1 MRLALQLI
9 FGIFSFDSKNMRW
22 FNLKRIV
29 ISFFILPIFLLI
41 LFVNRLFL
49 ALDYIFFPGF
59 KKIQIKNPVFI
70 VAAPRSGTTF
80 LYHSLCNNKEAF
92 TFFKL
97 WEIVF
102 APSIIQKYFYLFIFY
117 LDRLIGS
124 PIKKIILFIEQLL
137 IGRISKIHL
146 IGLDLPEEDEAILLW
161 NLSTIYLNF
170 FYSDS
175 HFFDNLFEFDEMK
188 DSKKKKQ
195 ILNFYK
201 KCILRHNFVF
211 NRNSDKQFLSKN
223 PALMSKV
230 ESLKVIFPD
239 AKILNINRCISK
251 TIPSTLELNHNLYAL
266 FTSRPTPIQ
275 VDERTILYLVKWYKM
290 ANDNLEKYFKD
301 SYLKIDFK
309 KMTSNSTEELK
320 IIYQFLKLT
329 AGKGIVELVQEVK
342 TEHKSSNKY
351 EVLSDERTSLIL
363 TEIPFMANYSEK

>member
-1 MRLALQLI
+1 
-9 FGIFSFDSKNMRW
+9 
-22 FNLKRIV
+22 
-29 ISFFILPIFLLI
+29 LI
-41 LFVNRLFL
+41 LVVNRLFL

-59 KKIQIKNPVFI
+59 KKLQIKNPVFI

-102 APSIIQKYFYLFIFY
+102 APSVIQKYFFLFVFN

-124 PIKKIILFIEQLL
+124 PLKKIILFVEQLL
-137 IGRISKIHL
+137 IGKISKIHL

-175 HFFDNLFEFDEMK
+175 HFFDSLFEFDEMK
-188 DSKKKKQ
+188 NLKRKKQ
-195 ILNFYK
+195 VLNFYK

-211 NRNSDKQFLSKN
+211 NRNSEKQFLSKN

-230 ESLKVIFPD
+230 ESLKLIFPD

-266 FTSRPTPIQ
+266 FTSIPTPVE
-275 VDERTILYLVKWYKM
+275 VDERTIFYLIKWYKM
-290 ANDNLEKYFKD
+290 ANDNLDKYFKD

-309 KMTSNSTEELK
+309 KITSNSTQELK
-320 IIYQFLKLT
+320 KIYQFLKLSE
-329 AGKGIVELVQEVK
+329 GKGNIELVKQEKK

>member
-1 MRLALQLI
+1 M
-9 FGIFSFDSKNMRW
+9 
-22 FNLKRIV
+22 
-29 ISFFILPIFLLI
+29 I

-59 KKIQIKNPVFI
+59 KKLQIKNPVFI

-266 FTSRPTPIQ
+266 FTSRLTPIQ

-329 AGKGIVELVQEVK
+329 EGKRIVELVQEVK

>member
-29 ISFFILPIFLLI
+29 ISFLILPIFLLI

-59 KKIQIKNPVFI
+59 KKLQIKNPVFI

-266 FTSRPTPIQ
+266 FTSRLTPIQ